1 MNAARVGRWT
11 ALIGFFGLFFVILAF
26 TAVIA
31 PPERLPRSLV
41 LALLLGPLLFPLRGL
56 LHGRRYTHAWTSLLA
71 LFYIALGITLAVGPA
86 ERLYGLSMLFSA
98 GLLFAGAL
106 LYIRGNRRP
115 T

>member
-1 MNAARVGRWT
+1 MTEARVGRWMT
-11 ALIGFFGLFFVILAF
+11 LIGFFGLFFVILAF
-26 TAVIA
+26 TAVVA

-41 LALLLGPLLFPLRGL
+41 LALLLVPLLFPLRGL

-71 LFYIALGITLAVGPA
+71 LFYIALGITLAAVPA